1 MLAMLY
7 MAANRTTSLVFINDV
22 IANKGHR
29 MNPEST
35 RLYSL
40 SRFGQMLKTD
50 QCFMKQMDSDP
61 K

>member
-1 MLAMLY
+1 MLATLY

-22 IANKGHR
+22 ILK
-29 MNPEST
+29 ST

-40 SRFGQMLKTD
+40 SRFGQILKTD